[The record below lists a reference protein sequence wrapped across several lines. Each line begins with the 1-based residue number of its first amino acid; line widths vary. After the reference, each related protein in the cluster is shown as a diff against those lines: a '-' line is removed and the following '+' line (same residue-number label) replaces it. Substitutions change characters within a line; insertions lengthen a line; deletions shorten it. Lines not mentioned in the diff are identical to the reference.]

1 VLKSK
6 VSSYMLATISLKAP
20 TRNDMTADAE
30 QKCVSVAES
39 ALNILAATLFSAQR
53 P

>member
-1 VLKSK
+1 MRQYPSRARTH
-6 VSSYMLATISLKAP
+6 YG
-20 TRNDMTADAE
+20 MTAEAE

-39 ALNILAATLFSAQR
+39 ALNIPAATLFSAWR